1 VSLKSNNVY
10 LLPDGRELIARCGPL
25 GNVLLHDPLQG
36 VAAAPVYLVS
46 RTGQLLSWG
55 KEPSWTAADLRETGR
70 ISQPEMTRLQL
81 L

>member
-1 VSLKSNNVY
+1 MSLKTNSVY
-10 LLPDGRELIARCGPL
+10 LLPDGRELIARSGPY
-25 GNVLLHDPLQG
+25 GNFLLHDPLQG

-46 RTGQLLSWG
+46 GSGRLLSWRKG
-55 KEPSWTAADLRETGR
+55 PTWTESDLRETGR